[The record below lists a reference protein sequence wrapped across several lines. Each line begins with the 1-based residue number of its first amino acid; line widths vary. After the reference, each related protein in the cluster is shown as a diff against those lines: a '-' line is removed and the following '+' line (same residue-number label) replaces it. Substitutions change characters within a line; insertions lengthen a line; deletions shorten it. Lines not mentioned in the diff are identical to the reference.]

1 MKKYFIYLLAIASFS
16 LGSCTNAFNELENVK
31 EITPVEVNVSLNIDA
46 NSFADSDLAE
56 LNNLTFKFD
65 NYEEDL
71 HYVVKIENAN
81 DFLGKAR
88 AASQSVTFDQILPGI
103 YTVTISGVGID
114 EEGNEYYLSGSMVN
128 YAFYGDTENLNI
140 KLQGLKVSPLV
151 FKEIYFCGSRPAKG
165 GTYFRDQFYEIYN
178 NSSSVQY
185 LDGVYITNL
194 TPGKSTTTLPIW
206 PEEDGDNYAYGERV
220 WKFPGNGTDYPLQ
233 PGESVVISQFAA
245 NHQLEQY
252 NPQGPVDGS
261 SSEFEFNMN
270 NPNFPDQPAYDML
283 HVFYNAKAEM
293 GTIPQYLT
301 SVFGPAMA
309 IFRVP
314 EGETWDPVN
323 DASMKTTDL
332 SKPNSKTYYA
342 KIPIKYVLDAVE
354 AIDNESK
361 ANAKRIPG
369 VLDAGMTWVGATFCS
384 KSVAR
389 KLSVDGDGN
398 PIIREETGTY
408 IYQDT
413 NNSTDDF
420 ERGLDPEMRRNGAKM
435 PSWNHTL
442 N

>member
-1 MKKYFIYLLAIASFS
+1 MKKIFIYLLAFTSFS
-16 LGSCTNAFNELENVK
+16 LGSCTGAFNELENVK
-31 EITPVEVNVSLNIDA
+31 EITPVKVNVSLNIDA
-46 NSFADSDLAE
+46 ASFADSELTE
-56 LNNLTFKFD
+56 LNDLTFKFD

-71 HYVVKIENAN
+71 HYVVKIEDAN
-81 DFLGKAR
+81 DFLTKSR

-103 YTVTISGVGID
+103 YTVTISGVAID
-114 EEGNEYYLSGSMVN
+114 EEGNEYYLSGNLVN
-128 YAFYGDTENLNI
+128 YAFYGDAENLNI

-151 FKEIYFCGSRPAKG
+151 FKEIYYCGCYPPSAF
-165 GTYFRDQFYEIYN
+165 YFRDQFYEIYN

-185 LDGVYITNL
+185 LDGIHFANL
-194 TPGKSTTTLPIW
+194 TPGTATTKLPVW
-206 PEEDGDNYAYGERV
+206 PESDGDNYVYGDRV

-252 NPQGPVDGS
+252 NPNSPIDGS

-270 NPNFPDQPAYDML
+270 NTDYPDQPAYDML
-283 HVFYNAKAEM
+283 HVFYNGKAEM

-301 SVFGPAMA
+301 SIRGGAYV

-314 EGETWDPVN
+314 EGDDWDPVN

-332 SKPNSKTYYA
+332 SKPKSKTYYA

-361 ANAKRIPG
+361 ANAKRVPG
-369 VLDAGMTWVGATFCS
+369 VLDAGMTWVGATYCGLG
-384 KSVAR
+384 VAR

-420 ERGLDPEMRRNGAKM
+420 ERGLVPELRRNGAKM